1 MPHIPQQPGRL
12 APMSQ
17 SPAPSVAGQ
26 KRADPGR
33 ADRGESRRSRRRS
46 QRRSRPGLETISP
59 HTYEV
64 DPDQVLYDLT
74 GKEAHEY
81 ERTGVVQYRDR
92 E

>member
-1 MPHIPQQPGRL
+1 
-12 APMSQ
+12 
-17 SPAPSVAGQ
+17 
-26 KRADPGR
+26 
-33 ADRGESRRSRRRS
+33 
-46 QRRSRPGLETISP
+46 LETISP